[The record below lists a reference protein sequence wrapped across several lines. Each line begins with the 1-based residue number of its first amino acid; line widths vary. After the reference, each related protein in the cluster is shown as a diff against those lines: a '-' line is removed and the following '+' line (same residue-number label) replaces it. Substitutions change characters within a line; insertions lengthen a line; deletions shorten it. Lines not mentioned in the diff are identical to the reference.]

1 MLQRRNVLLSQRCKF
16 FGHEFGE
23 WMQVR
28 IEPDWKSFRVLIFR
42 KARMSHYRMSLELA
56 PVLLAEMRGELG
68 TLHFFTVSEKSHTY
82 VYLQVHVE
90 M

>member
-16 FGHEFGE
+16 FGHEFGG

-28 IEPDWKSFRVLIFR
+28 IEPDWKSFRVFIFR

-56 PVLLAEMRGELG
+56 PVLLAEMRGASDNATEKRKVNELHEE
-68 TLHFFTVSEKSHTY
+68 LE
-82 VYLQVHVE
+82 
-90 M
+90 